1 MKSKQKKYG
10 IRGRGKRM
18 TKKVKSYLEG
28 YFLSGNLNKS
38 DRMTAREMVSEL
50 QNLAEEDEIQAEDIP
65 EVATVANWITRYAAS
80 LKKLSAQRVEES
92 NSLGSFK
99 NNQGDLT
106 ITDINEGEE
115 KTGSNEEESNI
126 HGKKQKIALDI
137 NNTNEHF
144 TKRHKKS

>member
-1 MKSKQKKYG
+1 LKSKQKYG
-10 IRGRGKRM
+10 IRGGGKRM

-28 YFLSGNLNKS
+28 YFLSGNVNKS

-50 QNLAEEDEIQAEDIP
+50 QNLAEEDEIQVKDIP
-65 EVATVANWITRYAAS
+65 EVVTVANWITRYAAS
-80 LKKLSAQRVEES
+80 LKKLLAQQLEES
-92 NSLGSFK
+92 NSLRNFK
-99 NNQGDLT
+99 NNQGNLT

-115 KTGSNEEESNI
+115 IIGSNEEESSI
-126 HGKKQKIALDI
+126 HGKKQKTALDT

>member
-1 MKSKQKKYG
+1 
-10 IRGRGKRM
+10 M

-28 YFLSGNLNKS
+28 YFLSGNANKS
-38 DRMTAREMVSEL
+38 DRMTAREMVSKL

-65 EVATVANWITRYAAS
+65 EVVTVANWITRYAAS
-80 LKKLSAQRVEES
+80 LKKLSAQLVEES

-106 ITDINEGEE
+106 ITDINEGKE